1 MPRLISDELYEDYKI
16 IATNSSLKRFVEEYT
31 LYTLLPEIDLSDS
44 SGGDLNSIKGG
55 FTTQPVYITWTNSNS
70 KFYEEVTVK
79 RYYESAQGHS
89 LSSTYENIDEG
100 DFFYLIGRYEII
112 VTNSLGARSVTQFI
126 IRETDTITYS
136 IFAELDNYYSG
147 LLTPSPEK
155 IAHFGVLIE
164 EYFTIYDYII
174 DLNPDKNLK
183 FVNPETDEILEQ
195 ENLFDNL
202 EVGTVYYKILAE
214 GSFNYSKMFAVTK
227 VANSSDFMDA
237 QLIIN
242 DHITATGN
250 SYKTIETPTNL
261 SWPMFNSN
269 VGNTIFV
276 DYYYNGI
283 FVNTLQEV
291 NSIDLTESGVYT
303 FYFTDLAGNTQ
314 LFGNYNNYEILLINN
329 VLFSINDTSPIEDAM
344 FNEEVYLKIEKQDEY
359 DYRTLF
365 ITATLNGQSIS
376 LNKSG
381 DYYEFD
387 DYGYYQI
394 LMAAEINDTEISS
407 EYSFTITS
415 KNQARLSFD
424 YNPRTGYEI
433 TTIYKDGVDVTSRF
447 KEDYESSTL
456 TRLFLSPAEG
466 GIGRYEISVTAI
478 YEGLRP
484 SQNFSFETW
493 INDEQPMIVSSLD
506 EGQITTDKIILQFNK
521 KLIYQ
526 QIGECVIRINNYTSV
541 TINETTAQVDEV
553 TNLSLDQNTD
563 YLVQLQTL
571 TGNTILSF
579 KVTKKAPLNSV
590 AIFIIVAVSI
600 IVSFLLLMFL
610 RLRTRMKV
618 S

>member
-1 MPRLISDELYEDYKI
+1 
-16 IATNSSLKRFVEEYT
+16 
-31 LYTLLPEIDLSDS
+31 
-44 SGGDLNSIKGG
+44 
-55 FTTQPVYITWTNSNS
+55 
-70 KFYEEVTVK
+70 
-79 RYYESAQGHS
+79 
-89 LSSTYENIDEG
+89 
-100 DFFYLIGRYEII
+100 
-112 VTNSLGARSVTQFI
+112 
-126 IRETDTITYS
+126 
-136 IFAELDNYYSG
+136 
-147 LLTPSPEK
+147 
-155 IAHFGVLIE
+155 
-164 EYFTIYDYII
+164 
-174 DLNPDKNLK
+174 
-183 FVNPETDEILEQ
+183 
-195 ENLFDNL
+195 
-202 EVGTVYYKILAE
+202 
-214 GSFNYSKMFAVTK
+214 
-227 VANSSDFMDA
+227 MDA